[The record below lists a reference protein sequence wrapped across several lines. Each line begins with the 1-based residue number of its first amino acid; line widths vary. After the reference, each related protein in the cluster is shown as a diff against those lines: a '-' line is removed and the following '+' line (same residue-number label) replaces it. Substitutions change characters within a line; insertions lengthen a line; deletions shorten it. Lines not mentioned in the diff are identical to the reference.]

1 MISLEA
7 SFEEAFFHNSN
18 VYVHPTAIIGPNVV
32 LGIGTKVGPYAIIT
46 GNVTIG
52 DGSRIYP
59 HVTIGFPAEDVN
71 TKTPQGKVVIGKNCE
86 IREFA
91 TIGASKY
98 PNGSTTIGDNAYIMH
113 YCHVAH
119 DVTLENNVILINNVQ
134 LGGHTYIE
142 HHAFLMA
149 NSATH
154 QGTRIGQY
162 TALAPFSGARQDLPP
177 FCIMN
182 GIPAGFAGL
191 NLVGLRRAGFSSNSL
206 LAIKRLTTMFYQQK
220 LSLEVIQETVQ
231 ADPILAKEACVESF
245 VSFVSQSQRGVS
257 RRSEINTTTPL
268 QTGG

>member
-1 MISLEA
+1 MVEA
-7 SFEEAFFHNSN
+7 SFEKAFFHDSN
-18 VYVHPTAIIGPNVV
+18 VYIHPAAIVGPNVS
-32 LGIGTKVGPYAIIT
+32 LGVGTKIGPYAIVV

-52 DGSRIYP
+52 DGSRVYP
-59 HVTIGFPAEDVN
+59 HVTIGFPAEDIN
-71 TKTPQGKVVIGKNCE
+71 TKTPHGQVIIGKNCE

-98 PNGSTTIGDNAYIMH
+98 PTGATTIGDNAYIMH

-177 FCIMN
+177 FCTMN
-182 GIPAGFAGL
+182 GVPAAFAGL
-191 NLVGLRRAGFSSNSL
+191 NIVGLRRAGFTSDGL
-206 LAIKRLTTMFYQQK
+206 RAIKKLTTMFYQQK
-220 LSLEVIQETVQ
+220 LSLDAIQEVVH
-231 ADPILAKEACVESF
+231 ADPLLVAQPCVASFLAF
-245 VSFVSQSQRGVS
+245 VTQSQRGIS
-257 RRSEINTTTPL
+257 RRSEIDTTVSL
-268 QTGG
+268 QAGA